1 MKRKLAIFLFVIL
14 IFGFYGVSSTNSANN
29 LTVEEATKVL
39 QKLVPGAKVL
49 SVEKA
54 VVDGLW
60 EIVVEVSGRKSI
72 VYMDDKRK
80 NIILGSIIDLQ
91 TRKNITKEK
100 YNEINKIDVSQIPLD
115 DALVMGNPEAKHKVI
130 VFDDPD

>member
-1 MKRKLAIFLFVIL
+1 MRRKLAIFLFVIL
-14 IFGFYGVSSTNSANN
+14 ISGFYGVSPTNSADN
-29 LTVEEATKVL
+29 LTVGEATKVL

-60 EIVVEVSGRKSI
+60 EIVVEVNGRKSI

-115 DALVMGNPEAKHKVI
+115 DALVMGNPKAKYKVI